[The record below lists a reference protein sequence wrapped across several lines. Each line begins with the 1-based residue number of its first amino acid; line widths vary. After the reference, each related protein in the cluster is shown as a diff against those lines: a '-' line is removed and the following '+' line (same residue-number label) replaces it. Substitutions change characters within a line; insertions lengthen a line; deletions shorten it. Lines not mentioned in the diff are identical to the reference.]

1 MNLLCI
7 FWAFRRCRQAK
18 LATAHQAQGLDP
30 FGRISLTQIDLQPHE
45 TLRIRGV
52 AASYRTLLE
61 PANTPIVGDSTGL
74 PPMPVCHTFIFLFRG
89 RKRIRDAALS
99 IFFYLFTFAA

>member
-1 MNLLCI
+1 M
-7 FWAFRRCRQAK
+7 FRAFRRRRQAK

-52 AASYRTLLE
+52 SASYRTLLE

-89 RKRIRDAALS
+89 HASESHLQS
-99 IFFYLFTFAA
+99 IPIPYPPWIVPL